1 MSTPRGTATAHRPEQ
16 LVPVVLQG
24 IVQVTDPSP
33 ASLDSA
39 VTLDWHWR
47 PSTGIPYVNQ
57 SGVRRNGSSA
67 LDYARLRD
75 LLTAARD
82 DLK

>member
-1 MSTPRGTATAHRPEQ
+1 MPTPRGTAIAHRPEQ

-33 ASLDSA
+33 ASLDRA

-47 PSTGIPYVNQ
+47 PSTGIPYVKQ
-57 SGVRRNGSSA
+57 SGVRRNGSSV

-75 LLTAARD
+75 FLAAARN